1 MNGSFKQPVTWQSIT
16 ALLGAGILGFFLFL
30 GALIIF
36 WPILLISAIYVAILK
51 WKIKR
56 AMKEANV
63 SGQMSATEEVSR
75 NADGSYTKKVVVTVI
90 DEDGNEL

>member
-1 MNGSFKQPVTWQSIT
+1 MNSSFKQPVTWQSIT

-56 AMKEANV
+56 AMKAAGSNV
-63 SGQMSATEEVSR
+63 SATEHVSR
-75 NADGSYTKKVVVTVI
+75 NADGSYTKKVTVTVI